1 MHGRL
6 PTAGE
11 PIRRIWRR
19 VEPRVRGLAVWQTS
33 LSASGLTL
41 CSRRCSK
48 RACHCCVPGRRV
60 KCALRGVRRQRI
72 HGPREHLRN
81 FVGRSSMSVQCA
93 GSGGTGEARQ
103 AANGCSPDGS
113 QDLLSGGAAHRRA
126 RLRIPQRALAA
137 DRRRRRRP
145 GARRS
150 LRLRPRGRRRRWRR
164 LRCGRAGRRP
174 RGLVKPRILRRPSF
188 ANLGGTDGGGPHF
201 STAGPSAVVGR
212 GGCVGR
218 WCGLRKHATARSCRC
233 RCPLSR

>member
-6 PTAGE
+6 STAGE
-11 PIRRIWRR
+11 LIRRIWRR
-19 VEPRVRGLAVWQTS
+19 VEPRIVGLAVRQTS
-33 LSASGLTL
+33 LSASALTL

-72 HGPREHLRN
+72 HGPREHLRD
-81 FVGRSSMSVQCA
+81 FVGRSPMSVHCA
-93 GSGGTGEARQ
+93 GCGGAGGARR
-103 AANGCSPDGS
+103 ATSRRSPDGS

-126 RLRIPQRALAA
+126 RLRIPQRSLAA
-137 DRRRRRRP
+137 DRRRRRP

-150 LRLRPRGRRRRWRR
+150 LRLRPWGRRRLWRH
-164 LRCGRAGRRP
+164 LRCGRTGRRP

-188 ANLGGTDGGGPHF
+188 ANLGGADGGGPHF

-218 WCGLRKHATARSCRC
+218 WCGRHRRAAGRSCRC